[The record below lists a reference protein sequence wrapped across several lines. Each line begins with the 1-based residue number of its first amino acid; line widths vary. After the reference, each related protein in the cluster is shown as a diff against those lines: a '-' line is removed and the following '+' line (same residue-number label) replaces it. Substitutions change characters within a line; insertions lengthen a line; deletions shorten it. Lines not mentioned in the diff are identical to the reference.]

1 MAVPITEEK
10 AIAGQG
16 SGESRRASLARRIFA
31 AMAAI
36 AVASCVLVSV
46 ASAFVYQKS
55 VVEDAQAGLRRE
67 CELVTSTLN
76 ATNGD
81 NDSEVQAL
89 LDLDFSD
96 VRVTL
101 VSKTG
106 KVLYDSLVEA
116 STLPNHKSRP
126 EIAQALKSGTGES
139 ERDSSTVGYL
149 SVYHAERL
157 KSGDVIRLSED
168 RDGILRVIGNELWPM
183 IGIVVIVVAA
193 AWIASRRFSAL
204 LVKPILAIDTSSGN
218 AASPYQELDPLV
230 SHLNEQ
236 QAELQ
241 KRMNDIVDAD
251 AMRQEF
257 TANVTHEL
265 KTPIAAISGASELL
279 RDGLVRPEDVQEFA
293 SRIYG
298 DAQRLSSLVSD
309 ILTLSKLDESERVGD
324 QALFGEPSQVDLYT
338 VAQDVADRLEEKAAK
353 ANVSLRV
360 QGASVTISGYPRLL
374 DEMIRNLCDNAIRY
388 NRTGGSVH
396 VFVLPVNGHP
406 TIRVSDTG
414 VGISPQDQAKVFERF
429 YRVDK
434 SRSRE
439 TGGTGLGLAIVKHA
453 AALHKA
459 TIDLDSE
466 LGRGTTITVTF
477 PAESK

>member
-1 MAVPITEEK
+1 MAVPITEGK
-10 AIAGQG
+10 AIAGQEP
-16 SGESRRASLARRIFA
+16 GEKHRASLARRIFA
-31 AMAAI
+31 AVAI
-36 AVASCVLVSV
+36 VAVASCVLVSV
-46 ASAFVYQKS
+46 ASAFVYQRS
-55 VVEDAQAGLRRE
+55 IIEDAQTGLGHE
-67 CELVTSTLN
+67 CALVSSMLN
-76 ATNGD
+76 ATGNG
-81 NDSEVQAL
+81 SAGEVAAL
-89 LDLDFSD
+89 KETEFGD

-101 VSKTG
+101 VAKSG
-106 KVLYDSLVEA
+106 KVLYDSQVEA
-116 STLPNHKSRP
+116 STLPNHASRP
-126 EIAQALKSGTGES
+126 EIAQALRHGTGES
-139 ERDSSTVGYL
+139 ERDSTTVGYL

-157 KSGDVIRLSED
+157 ESGNVIRLSED
-168 RDGILRVIGNELWPM
+168 RDGILRVIGSALWPM
-183 IGIVVIVVAA
+183 IGIVALVVAV
-193 AWIASRRFSAL
+193 AWIVAQRFSDL
-204 LVKPILAIDTSSGN
+204 LVRPILKIDTSSGN
-218 AASPYQELDPLV
+218 AESPYQELDPLV

-279 RDGLVRPEDVQEFA
+279 RDGLVRPEDVREFA

-360 QGASVTISGYPRLL
+360 QGASVFVNGYPRLL

-406 TIRVSDTG
+406 TVRVSDTG
-414 VGISPQDQAKVFERF
+414 VGISKQDQAKVFERF

-459 TIDLDSE
+459 TIDLESE
-466 LGRGTTITVTF
+466 LGRGTAITVTF
-477 PAESK
+477 PAESE

>member
-1 MAVPITEEK
+1 MVGIVALVV
-10 AIAGQG
+10 
-16 SGESRRASLARRIFA
+16 
-31 AMAAI
+31 
-36 AVASCVLVSV
+36 AVAWIV
-46 ASAFVYQKS
+46 AQ
-55 VVEDAQAGLRRE
+55 R
-67 CELVTSTLN
+67 
-76 ATNGD
+76 
-81 NDSEVQAL
+81 
-89 LDLDFSD
+89 FSD
-96 VRVTL
+96 
-101 VSKTG
+101 
-106 KVLYDSLVEA
+106 
-116 STLPNHKSRP
+116 
-126 EIAQALKSGTGES
+126 
-139 ERDSSTVGYL
+139 
-149 SVYHAERL
+149 
-157 KSGDVIRLSED
+157 
-168 RDGILRVIGNELWPM
+168 
-183 IGIVVIVVAA
+183 
-193 AWIASRRFSAL
+193 L
-204 LVKPILAIDTSSGN
+204 LVRPILKIDTSSGN
-218 AASPYQELDPLV
+218 AESPYQELDPLV

-279 RDGLVRPEDVQEFA
+279 RDGLVRPEDVREFA

-360 QGASVTISGYPRLL
+360 QGASVFVNGYPRLL

-406 TIRVSDTG
+406 TVRVSDTG
-414 VGISPQDQAKVFERF
+414 VGISKQDQSKVFERF

-459 TIDLDSE
+459 TIDLESE
-466 LGRGTTITVTF
+466 LGRGTAITVTF
-477 PAESK
+477 PAESE

>member
-1 MAVPITEEK
+1 
-10 AIAGQG
+10 
-16 SGESRRASLARRIFA
+16 
-31 AMAAI
+31 
-36 AVASCVLVSV
+36 
-46 ASAFVYQKS
+46 
-55 VVEDAQAGLRRE
+55 
-67 CELVTSTLN
+67 
-76 ATNGD
+76 
-81 NDSEVQAL
+81 
-89 LDLDFSD
+89 
-96 VRVTL
+96 
-101 VSKTG
+101 
-106 KVLYDSLVEA
+106 
-116 STLPNHKSRP
+116 
-126 EIAQALKSGTGES
+126 
-139 ERDSSTVGYL
+139 
-149 SVYHAERL
+149 
-157 KSGDVIRLSED
+157 
-168 RDGILRVIGNELWPM
+168 
-183 IGIVVIVVAA
+183 
-193 AWIASRRFSAL
+193 
-204 LVKPILAIDTSSGN
+204 
-218 AASPYQELDPLV
+218 
-230 SHLNEQ
+230 
-236 QAELQ
+236 
-241 KRMNDIVDAD
+241 
-251 AMRQEF
+251 MRQEF

-279 RDGLVRPEDVQEFA
+279 RDGLVRPEDVREFA

-360 QGASVTISGYPRLL
+360 QGASVFVNGYPRLL

-406 TIRVSDTG
+406 TVRVSDTG
-414 VGISPQDQAKVFERF
+414 VGISKQDQSKVFERF

-459 TIDLDSE
+459 TIDLESE
-466 LGRGTTITVTF
+466 LGRGTAITVTF
-477 PAESK
+477 PAESE